1 MGCPVILSD
10 IAPHREI
17 AGGTDFIPLIPPD
30 DVAGFAREM
39 QRYKQMPTAARAEI
53 GAKCRKLI
61 EARFSLA
68 AMHKSYEEV
77 YAQVIGSK

>member
-1 MGCPVILSD
+1 MILSD